1 MRLKVLLAAFA
12 GGLLAQVAVAQA
24 PAPAAPAPDPQN
36 ILYLDLSTG
45 GRVAIQLRPDK
56 APNSVERIKTLTRRG
71 FYNGLTFHRVIE
83 GFMAQTGDPKGTGEG
98 GSDLPDLKA
107 EFNDMPH
114 VRGEMAMA
122 RAQSEDSANS
132 QFFIMLSPNLRLDGK
147 YSPIGRV
154 ISGMAYVDA
163 IERGEPPPNPSRILR
178 ASIAADGVAPPPLG
192 PAPAAAAEG
201 AAAAAA
207 DVAASQA
214 GQAALA
220 ADEAAKAAGAGDRAT
235 AAERAA
241 AAKVAAEAA
250 AQAAGDAAEVAAKTP
265 PKKKR

>member
-1 MRLKVLLAAFA
+1 MRFRFMLATI
-12 GGLLAQVAVAQA
+12 GGAVLAQVAAAQT
-24 PAPAAPAPDPQN
+24 PAPAAPPAPDPQN

-56 APNSVERIKTLTRRG
+56 APNSVERIKVLTHRG

-122 RAQSEDSANS
+122 RAQAPDSANS

-154 ISGMAYVDA
+154 ISGMSYVDA
-163 IERGEPPPNPSRILR
+163 IERGEPPANPSRILR
-178 ASIAADGVAPPPLG
+178 ASLASDGVAPPDF
-192 PAPAAAAEG
+192 

-207 DVAASQA
+207 AAAQAQAPAVTELPGTASQA
-214 GQAALA
+214 GRSTGIAAGKRVPA
-220 ADEAAKAAGAGDRAT
+220 APHANGAVNPAGASPKAASR
-235 AAERAA
+235 R
-241 AAKVAAEAA
+241 
-250 AQAAGDAAEVAAKTP
+250 P
-265 PKKKR
+265 